1 VADLYKQQLARP
13 SAGQPVAVFWTCV
26 FLSLVMTERQD
37 DYSSP
42 NFRAAISCISSR
54 EMVPYM
60 SMVVW

>member
-1 VADLYKQQLARP
+1 MQILLACGEGGVLDLA
-13 SAGQPVAVFWTCV
+13 
-26 FLSLVMTERQD
+26 FLSPVLNEDQVRYD
-37 DYSSP
+37 SP